1 MPVNDDADREKVFAS
16 RLAPTKFARA
26 GSRKKISTPV
36 SSSGLQKGLP
46 KQSKLRSTDLLAANV
61 ADVDAIAVIFELA
74 GKSVER
80 AGIFNTSQF
89 TGNIRLS
96 SVSSTRRA
104 GGNVRQTSA
113 KTRHFLLISS
123 PSRPKVRAERPC
135 WKRSIR
141 LKY

>member
-1 MPVNDDADREKVFAS
+1 MSVSNDVGCENAFAS
-16 RLAPTKFARA
+16 RLAPTKNRA
-26 GSRKKISTPV
+26 IPDWKKISTPV
-36 SSSGLQKGLP
+36 STGSLQKDLQEQP
-46 KQSKLRSTDLLAANV
+46 KFRSAELFVPIVAEVVTIVVIYDLV
-61 ADVDAIAVIFELA
+61 S
-74 GKSVER
+74 KSVER